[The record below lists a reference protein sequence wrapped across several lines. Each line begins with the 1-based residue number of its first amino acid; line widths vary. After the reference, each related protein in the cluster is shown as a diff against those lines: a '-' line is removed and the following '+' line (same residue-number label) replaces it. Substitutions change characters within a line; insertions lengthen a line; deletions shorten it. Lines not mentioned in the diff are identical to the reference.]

1 MAEFAS
7 KGGAYGVGIPALALG
22 GLAFL
27 QNGGL
32 GGLGGLFGGGNAAM
46 LAGGTAL
53 GVLSEKDAKIAKLEA
68 ERYTD
73 NQILDT
79 RDRIAALNEKVIGY
93 VIDLDKRVSVN
104 EADFRCLSQQVQRH
118 DTVLTTLSQEAA
130 ASREREVALRKDIE
144 CLANGTN
151 AALKSLGDTVGQIT
165 KLIIPASMVCP
176 QPMPAQN
183 AWVAPNNCGCSCNNG

>member
-7 KGGAYGVGIPALALG
+7 KGVAGTGLGLGIAGTALG
-22 GLAFL
+22 LL
-27 QNGGL
+27 NGGL

-53 GVLSEKDAKIAKLEA
+53 GVISEKDAKIAKLEA

-79 RDRIAALNEKVIGY
+79 RDRIAALNEKVIGF
-93 VIDLDKRVSVN
+93 VIDLDKRVAVN
-104 EADFRCLSQQVQRH
+104 ETENKCLVDRVQRNENI
-118 DTVLTTLSQEAA
+118 LTDVTREVAS
-130 ASREREVALRKDIE
+130 SREREVALRKDIE

-151 AALKSLGDTVGQIT
+151 TALQALNSTVGQIT
-165 KLIIPASMVCP
+165 KLIIPASAVCP

-183 AWVAPNNCGCSCNNG
+183 AWKAPCNSDCPNS